1 MYRKLDDSALV
12 YQSIKNIFPKQKCL
26 LIIPQ
31 FLIGWEKLTRETN
44 LSMTPKKTIEALFKR
59 PVHSRETGIDY
70 FRHRLLFYLLLSIA
84 VFGSIAYLPS
94 VYYSLVYQYFSVII
108 IDTLALAWVFVLLF
122 NTGLSFYQK
131 SLGLLAVFYL
141 LGVLLLVSLG
151 PTGAGFLWLL
161 LFSIMAGVLLGYR
174 PALIS
179 FGMNLVTLAI
189 LSVLVFTHRLSW
201 ELLNSVELAI
211 WTVKGVNFI
220 CINAIVSVSIGFLIT
235 KISQMAK
242 EEQEGRQ
249 TLSREMESRIQT
261 EEENRALTA
270 QLYQSQKMEAIGTLA
285 GGVAHDF
292 NNILSAILGY
302 TELSL
307 LEKDIPSPLQ
317 ENLVNINRAG
327 QRARD
332 IVKQIQT
339 FSRHAPANKSI
350 HDIGSIAKEC
360 LEFARVGLP
369 PGIDLVQTIPETP
382 LPVLA
387 DRTKI
392 HQVFMNLLTN
402 GIQAMDNQKGTL
414 SLTIQL
420 REDSPGKAGKKYI
433 RVSVTDTGIG
443 IQETDIPRL
452 FEPYFTTK
460 EFGKGTGMGLA
471 ISHGIIKAHAGEIT
485 VESRP
490 GLGSSFMIHLP
501 RHHRETSM
509 DPIPEEP
516 DLMGAETLLLVDD
529 EPGLVDIHTQFLTKF
544 GYQVATCTD
553 PLEAL
558 DLLRQ
563 KPDIYDLVI
572 TDQKMPGMT
581 GNELRKQISQVLPDL
596 PVVLC
601 SGFTASHDGK
611 DFQGVLTKPVN
622 SQDLAGEI
630 RRVLD
635 KTP

>member
-1 MYRKLDDSALV
+1 
-12 YQSIKNIFPKQKCL
+12 
-26 LIIPQ
+26 
-31 FLIGWEKLTRETN
+31 
-44 LSMTPKKTIEALFKR
+44 MTPKKTIEALFKQ

-94 VYYSLVYQYFSVII
+94 IYYSLVYQYYYVII
-108 IDTLALAWVFVLLF
+108 IDTLALAWAFILLF
-122 NTGLSFYQK
+122 NTGLSFYKK

-161 LFSIMAGVLLGYR
+161 LFSIMSGVLLGYR

-179 FGMNLVTLAI
+179 FGMNLITLAI

-220 CINAIVSVSIGFLIT
+220 CINAIVSVSTGFLIT

-249 TLSREMESRIQT
+249 ALSREMESRIQT

-307 LEKDIPSPLQ
+307 LEEDIPSPLQ

-327 QRARD
+327 LRARG

-339 FSRHAPANKSI
+339 FSRHAPTNKSI

-369 PGIDLVQTIPETP
+369 PGIDLVQKIPETP
-382 LPVLA
+382 LPILA
-387 DRTKI
+387 DKTKI
-392 HQVFMNLLTN
+392 HQVLMNLLTN
-402 GIQAMDNQKGTL
+402 GIQAMDNRKGTL
-414 SLTIQL
+414 SLSIQPGEGNPL
-420 REDSPGKAGKKYI
+420 TNGSTPFENPGKAGQKYI
-433 RVSVTDTGIG
+433 QVNVTDTGIG

-460 EFGKGTGMGLA
+460 EIGKGTGMGLA
-471 ISHGIIKAHAGEIT
+471 ISHGIIKAHDGEIT
-485 VESRP
+485 VESRL

-509 DPIPEEP
+509 DPIPEKP

-544 GYQVATCTD
+544 GYQVVTCTD
-553 PLEAL
+553 PFEAL

-563 KPDIYDLVI
+563 KPDIFDLVV

-581 GNELRKQISQVLPDL
+581 GDELRKQIFQVLPDL

-601 SGFTASHDGK
+601 SGFTASLDGK
-611 DFQGVLTKPVN
+611 GFQGILTKPVN
-622 SQDLAGEI
+622 SKDLAGEI